1 MTRHV
6 VRSAAHSSLTLA
18 VLLLGAT
25 QLLAQSSDKKGK
37 PARPTVGDEAREFE
51 LSGIDGKKVKLSSL
65 TSEGPVVL
73 VVLRGFPGYQCPI
86 CNKQVSGLLGSAQK
100 FKDAKASL
108 VLIYPGPANDL
119 KKHAEEFIR
128 GKTLPENFHL
138 VLDPDYE
145 FTKAYDLRWDAPAET
160 AYPSTFVI
168 DANRRVQFAKVS
180 KSHGDRASLDDV
192 LKVLGK
198 N

>member
-1 MTRHV
+1 MTRHGM
-6 VRSAAHSSLTLA
+6 RCAAHSSFALA
-18 VLLLGAT
+18 VLLLSAT
-25 QLLAQSSDKKGK
+25 QLLAQSSDKNGK
-37 PARPTVGDEAREFE
+37 PARPSVGEEARDFE
-51 LSGIDGKKVKLSSL
+51 LSGIDGKKVKISSL
-65 TSEGPVVL
+65 TSKGPLVL

-86 CNKQVSGLLGSAQK
+86 CNKQVSGLLGSAQN
-100 FKDAKASL
+100 FKDAKANVVL
-108 VLIYPGPANDL
+108 VYPGPAGDL
-119 KKHAEEFIR
+119 KKHAEEFVR
-128 GKTLPENFHL
+128 GKTLPENFYL

-168 DANRRVQFAKVS
+168 DANRKVQFAKVS

-192 LKVLGK
+192 LKALGK